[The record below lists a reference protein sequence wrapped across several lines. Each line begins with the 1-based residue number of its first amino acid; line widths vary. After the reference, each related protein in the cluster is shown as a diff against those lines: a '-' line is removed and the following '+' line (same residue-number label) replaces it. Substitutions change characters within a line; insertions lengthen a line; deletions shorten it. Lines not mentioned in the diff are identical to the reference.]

1 MIHLFCTETK
11 SQVIETFLCVTENAK
26 NRKQTA
32 FLIRNKLN
40 DKTFV
45 LCVKQ
50 GQMFKTHHFNP
61 PFVNVYFSISQYTG
75 DPNTRQ

>member
-11 SQVIETFLCVTENAK
+11 SQVIKNFAK
-26 NRKQTA
+26 NYKQTA